1 MVFISFY
8 SFNEKDIHVLD
19 KFEFEHGRVLENV
32 EVSYTTYG
40 IPKYDEDG
48 YIVNAVLFFS
58 TFSEQFS
65 FLYSS
70 HHYIKDN
77 SDFKDDDFFFIDVG
91 PLGYP
96 DSCSPSTTGLRN
108 HFPHYTI
115 LDMVN
120 FQRQFL
126 AEKFKFKK
134 ILGLIGEGVGGFQ
147 VLTWA
152 CEYPDDMDFIFVLNS
167 SAKFSGYKYLIA
179 KVMENIINS
188 SDDIDSNE
196 YSSSLSKIL
205 VSINSLLFA
214 HSSSKESFNNMHNYQ
229 LDVILDE
236 FIDDGFFRDVH
247 DIKIRNEC
255 NLQYDIEDKISNIK
269 AKSLFVSTNDNFFN
283 YKLDMIPLNEK
294 VKDSILLRQEYE
306 KEDYYFSNEEYDIIG
321 TEVISFLS
329 QFVEK

>member
-8 SFNEKDIHVLD
+8 SFNEKNIHVLD

-48 YIVNAVLFFS
+48 YIVNAVLFFQLS
-58 TFSEQFS
+58 AN
-65 FLYSS
+65 
-70 HHYIKDN
+70 N
-77 SDFKDDDFFFIDVG
+77 SLFYTVLISILRIIVILKMMTFFIDVG

-236 FIDDGFFRDVH
+236 FIDDGFLEMFMTLKYVMNA
-247 DIKIRNEC
+247 IFNMILKIRYQI
-255 NLQYDIEDKISNIK
+255 L
-269 AKSLFVSTNDNFFN
+269 
-283 YKLDMIPLNEK
+283 KLNHCLYRLMTTF
-294 VKDSILLRQEYE
+294 SII
-306 KEDYYFSNEEYDIIG
+306 N
-321 TEVISFLS
+321 
-329 QFVEK
+329 